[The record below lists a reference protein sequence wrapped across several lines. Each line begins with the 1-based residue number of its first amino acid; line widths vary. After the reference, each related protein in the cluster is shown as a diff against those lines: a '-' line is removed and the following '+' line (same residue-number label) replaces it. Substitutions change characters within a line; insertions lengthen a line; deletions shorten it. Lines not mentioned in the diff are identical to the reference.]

1 MKEQLKAVSPNTRYL
16 LILLL
21 SLSVSILIYMQFIL
35 PLGLDKQKLDND
47 LLQMNTKLA
56 LVQTFAGQNQ
66 NYENSLHIRTLQ
78 LEVSKRKLPDTVTV
92 PELVTEYDTL
102 AQANGITLDSLK
114 PPNEAKTDKSSMYA
128 IPVKLT
134 LSGDYFN
141 LIRFLQ
147 QVETGERFT
156 TIQGVDFTSDDK
168 GILKMNADF
177 VVYAFKNPNPP
188 AKKAAQNAETKNN
201 NNAEPKK

>member
-16 LILLL
+16 LILLV

-92 PELVTEYDTL
+92 PELVTEYATL

-128 IPVKLT
+128 IPVKFT

-141 LIRFLQ
+141 LIKFLQ